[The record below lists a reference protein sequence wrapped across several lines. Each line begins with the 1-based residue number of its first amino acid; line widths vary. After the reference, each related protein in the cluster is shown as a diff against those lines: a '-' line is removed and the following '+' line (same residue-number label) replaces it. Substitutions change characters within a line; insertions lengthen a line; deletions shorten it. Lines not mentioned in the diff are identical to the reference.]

1 MNIMKL
7 IVIITGLILINVIIW
22 AIILS
27 GTFPRDADIH
37 PGYIFLIIT
46 ISTFL
51 CIIIYEKTRKKWKKE
66 RKDLIDQLEKAFNEF
81 EIGYIIGE
89 EYIESTSALREII
102 EKSRKWEKQKSLFLF
117 SSSYKSRLES
127 MDNEARVKL
136 AVKKHLSALRR
147 NLDKAIRK
155 NDYGAVE
162 FDGTNEEISRFLV
175 SVGFDSVDAKSGEY
189 ISIVK
194 ETVAECEA
202 QLEKSEFDPL
212 DLPDDGFEFEFWV
225 ADNLKKFG
233 WDAKATAGA
242 GDQGV
247 DVIAVKN
254 DIKVGIQCKLYSGSV
269 GNKAVQEIIAARD
282 YFDLDFAAVL
292 TNADYTKSAK
302 ELALKSKV
310 KLLTQYDIPDFDDL
324 FL

>member
-1 MNIMKL
+1 MGEIELML
-7 IVIITGLILINVIIW
+7 GPALWSSLFV
-22 AIILS
+22 
-27 GTFPRDADIH
+27 
-37 PGYIFLIIT
+37 
-46 ISTFL
+46 
-51 CIIIYEKTRKKWKKE
+51 
-66 RKDLIDQLEKAFNEF
+66 RKDTPRGFLYRPARDMISVDRFSVRPLRALMESRDEDVLD
-81 EIGYIIGE
+81 
-89 EYIESTSALREII
+89 EYIESTSDLRKLIEESEKWADDDNFSII
-102 EKSRKWEKQKSLFLF
+102 FSDRKSFL
-117 SSSYKSRLES
+117 SSTDDEARVKLA
-127 MDNEARVKL
+127 EARVKL

-147 NLDKAIRK
+147 NLDKAIKK

-162 FDGTNEEISRFLV
+162 FDGTNKEISRFLL
-175 SVGFDSVDAKSGEY
+175 SVGFDSVDAKSERY
-189 ISIVK
+189 ISVVK
-194 ETVAECEA
+194 EAVAECEA

-233 WDAKATAGA
+233 WDAKATAGT

>member
-1 MNIMKL
+1 MD
-7 IVIITGLILINVIIW
+7 
-22 AIILS
+22 
-27 GTFPRDADIH
+27 RD
-37 PGYIFLIIT
+37 YI
-46 ISTFL
+46 
-51 CIIIYEKTRKKWKKE
+51 EKS
-66 RKDLIDQLEKAFNEF
+66 FNEI
-81 EIGYIIGE
+81 EIKFKTYE
-89 EYIESTSALREII
+89 EYIESTSDLRKLI
-102 EKSRKWEKQKSLFLF
+102 EESEKLEYLTSL
-117 SSSYKSRLES
+117 SPRYKSRLEL

-175 SVGFDSVDAKSGEY
+175 SVGFDSVDVKSGEY

-302 ELALKSKV
+302 DLALKSKV

>member
-1 MNIMKL
+1 MKKFQYFQF
-7 IVIITGLILINVIIW
+7 N
-22 AIILS
+22 
-27 GTFPRDADIH
+27 
-37 PGYIFLIIT
+37 
-46 ISTFL
+46 
-51 CIIIYEKTRKKWKKE
+51 CKTW
-66 RKDLIDQLEKAFNEF
+66 
-81 EIGYIIGE
+81 E
-89 EYIESTSALREII
+89 EYIESNSDLRKLIEESEKWADDDNFSII
-102 EKSRKWEKQKSLFLF
+102 FSDRKSFL
-117 SSSYKSRLES
+117 SST
-127 MDNEARVKL
+127 DDEARVKFAEARVKF

-147 NLDKAIRK
+147 NLDKAIKK

-162 FDGTNEEISRFLV
+162 FDGTNKEIIRFLV
-175 SVGFDSVDAKSGEY
+175 SMGFDSVDVKSGEY

-302 ELALKSKV
+302 DLALKSKV

>member
-1 MNIMKL
+1 MK
-7 IVIITGLILINVIIW
+7 
-22 AIILS
+22 S
-27 GTFPRDADIH
+27 D
-37 PGYIFLIIT
+37 
-46 ISTFL
+46 
-51 CIIIYEKTRKKWKKE
+51 
-66 RKDLIDQLEKAFNEF
+66 
-81 EIGYIIGE
+81 
-89 EYIESTSALREII
+89 
-102 EKSRKWEKQKSLFLF
+102 
-117 SSSYKSRLES
+117 
-127 MDNEARVKL
+127 
-136 AVKKHLSALRR
+136 VKKHLSALRR
-147 NLDKAIRK
+147 NLDKAIKK

-162 FDGTNEEISRFLV
+162 FDGTNEEISRFLA
-175 SVGFDSVDAKSGEY
+175 SVGFDAVDAESGEY

-194 ETVAECEA
+194 EAVAECEA
-202 QLEKSEFDPL
+202 QLEQSEFDPL

-247 DVIAVKN
+247 DVIAIKN

-292 TNADYTKSAK
+292 TNAEYTKSAK

-310 KLLTQYDIPDFDDL
+310 KLLTQYDIPDFDGL